1 MSNLKNGNHSA
12 LREYML
18 NDESITRLE
27 ATLMFGT
34 QNLTAS
40 ISSLRENG
48 FIIKSQKIPMIS
60 VLKRLQTYCICK
72 PPSNLPVKEILV
84 TEYWVSR

>member
-34 QNLTAS
+34 QNLPTS
-40 ISSLRENG
+40 ISNLRRNG
-48 FIIKSQKIPMIS
+48 FVIKSQKIPMIT
-60 VLKRLQTYCICK
+60 VLRRLQKYCVCK
-72 PPSNLPVKEILV
+72 PPSNLPIKEILV

>member
-1 MSNLKNGNHSA
+1 MSGLKNGNHSA

-18 NDESITRLE
+18 NNTSITRLE

-60 VLKRLQTYCICK
+60 VLKRLQKYCICK

>member
-1 MSNLKNGNHSA
+1 MKNLRNGNHSA
-12 LREYML
+12 LKEFML
-18 NDESITRLE
+18 HNEPISRLE

-34 QNLTAS
+34 QNLPTS
-40 ISSLRENG
+40 ISSLRKDG
-48 FIIKSQKIPMIS
+48 FIIKSQKIPMIT
-60 VLKRLQTYCICK
+60 VLKRLQKYCICK